1 MICWKNFAV
10 VLAVLAVSACSS
22 NKNCKKDPCVCTD
35 PAECAVAL
43 KDAACDFI
51 ANAGDRVY
59 FGFDKDTLTPEAKD
73 TLRRQACWLEA
84 NNCRK
89 LIIEGHCDE
98 RGTREYNMGLGQRRA
113 QVVKDFLVENG
124 VDASRLEIVSYGKD
138 RPIQPENAASKE
150 EVWRIN
156 RVAVSVVE

>member
-10 VLAVLAVSACSS
+10 ALAVLSLAACS
-22 NKNCKKDPCVCTD
+22 NNQNCKKDPCACTD
-35 PAECAVAL
+35 PAECAVAVN
-43 KDAACDFI
+43 DAACDFI
-51 ANAGDRVY
+51 ANAGDRVF
-59 FGFDKDTLTPEAKD
+59 FGFDKDNLTPEAKD
-73 TLRRQACWLEA
+73 TLRRQACWLGA

-124 VDASRLEIVSYGKD
+124 VDASRVEIVSYGKD
-138 RPIQPENAASKE
+138 RPIQPENAVSKE